1 MRPHVTADRGIG
13 GNMDPYAQRRMVDS
27 YPPANMPHHH
37 NLSAHLGASHGIPS
51 HPRAHG
57 PPHKIHLSPA
67 KGPQNEKF
75 NLAEA
80 TREIGARLERV
91 DTMSWIGQTLLLKVQ
106 NVVGNQITLEVLSP
120 RQSEATIRK
129 SEVVK
134 KLPAIETTADE
145 ISYGVEPIG
154 QDQDN
159 PKYYQEMP
167 LKTEEYDF
175 SLKIPQVIELIRK
188 KQSVIFEGARFA
200 GKRRAIVGSI
210 VSRVS
215 RYHQTFT
222 PKILVLTFERESAEY
237 FYEQVKEQ
245 IEHMTQ
251 VKMSICVG
259 STKVRDNI
267 RELQA
272 GCQIVFG
279 TPARLVDL
287 ISRGVLKLGDVKF
300 LVMYCNRHLPAE
312 FQEPLQGIARHLS
325 PNFQYLITY
334 PLGANFDFQLLQT
347 YTFSRFGK
355 YISIIDTTPHF
366 LRLNINTDPLYK
378 RDIMWMIHNNQRVG
392 IICDRADLT
401 MLDIW
406 LGDFLCPIKCLIPT
420 YKKLPSKGRERR
432 HYIKQS
438 KTLFK
443 ERVASYQWG
452 ILVMLQESV
461 KFAPNVLDG
470 SLDAIIII
478 GTCSKMHDPE
488 YRDHMLV
495 KPGGHI
501 FVNIPDLQFNC
512 PDPDLELTG
521 VDEYVHSTPVS
532 RTAQVVSRSLEMKI

>member
-1 MRPHVTADRGIG
+1 MS
-13 GNMDPYAQRRMVDS
+13 GNLGSYAPRRMVEP
-27 YPPANMPHHH
+27 YPSAGMPHHH
-37 NLSAHLGASHGIPS
+37 NLQAHSVVPHGMAGAHVSPKNIH
-51 HPRAHG
+51 HPNNKRT
-57 PPHKIHLSPA
+57 K
-67 KGPQNEKF
+67 QEQF
-75 NLAEA
+75 NLVEA
-80 TREIGARLERV
+80 TREIGSRLERV
-91 DTMSWIGQTLLLKVQ
+91 DTLPWIGQTLLLKVQ
-106 NVVGNQITLEVLSP
+106 NVVGNQITLEVLSAK
-120 RQSEATIRK
+120 QSEATIRK
-129 SEVVK
+129 SKVK
-134 KLPAIETTADE
+134 KDPAVETTDE

-154 QDQDN
+154 QDKHN

-167 LKTEEYDF
+167 LKTDTYDF

-215 RYHQTFT
+215 RYHQSFT
-222 PKILVLTFERESAEY
+222 PRILVLTFERESAEY
-237 FYEQVKEQ
+237 FFEQVKEQ

-251 VKMSICVG
+251 VKLSICVG

-325 PNFQYLITY
+325 PNFQYLITH

-355 YISIIDTTPHF
+355 STSIVDTTPHF
-366 LRLNINTDPLYK
+366 HRLNVNTDPLYK
-378 RDIMWMIHNNQRVG
+378 RDVMWMIHNNQRVG

-461 KFAPNVLDG
+461 KFAPNALDG

-501 FVNIPDLQFNC
+501 FVNIPDFQFNC
-512 PDPDLELTG
+512 PDPDLELT
-521 VDEYVHSTPVS
+521 TN
-532 RTAQVVSRSLEMKI
+532 